1 MSVNLQR
8 HQKHQISTT
17 KTGQTTTTVQENSG
31 DLEYSVLIIWATFM
45 VHMLRFG
52 EFLSC
57 KLSLMEMNCMK
68 FIRIH
73 LLVFHENND
82 RMKSLI
88 CIHICLSG
96 GDVCEFGPACFAF
109 SFHLVFTHSTLS
121 SGTVSSFISL
131 PSAVEFL
138 LFPLRD

>member
-1 MSVNLQR
+1 
-8 HQKHQISTT
+8 
-17 KTGQTTTTVQENSG
+17 
-31 DLEYSVLIIWATFM
+31 M
-45 VHMLRFG
+45 VHMLHFG

-68 FIRIH
+68 FIGIH

-82 RMKSLI
+82 RTKPLI

-96 GDVCEFGPACFAF
+96 GDVCEFGPACFAL
-109 SFHLVFTHSTLS
+109 SFHLVFTHSSLS

-131 PSAVEFL
+131 PYAVDFL
-138 LFPLRD
+138 LFPCEMNLFYFHINVSDH